1 MELIYFILSVYG
13 ISGFL
18 AIINHKYLSKINRD
32 ARGRFTK
39 DDSKRIKIKILECP
53 FCMGFWVGLL
63 LFSLNGYTNLF
74 NFDLTFLNA
83 ILLPFVSAGT
93 TYVLGTVIDDGG
105 IRIDNNCK
113 YGNKGYN

>member
-18 AIINHKYLSKINRD
+18 ALINHKYLSKINRD

-39 DDSKRIKIKILECP
+39 DDSKKIKIKILDCP

-74 NFDLTFLNA
+74 TFDITIPNA
-83 ILLPFVSAGT
+83 VLMSFIGAGA
-93 TYVLGTVIDDGG
+93 TYVLGTIIDDDG
-105 IRIDNNCK
+105 IRIGK
-113 YGNKGYN
+113 K